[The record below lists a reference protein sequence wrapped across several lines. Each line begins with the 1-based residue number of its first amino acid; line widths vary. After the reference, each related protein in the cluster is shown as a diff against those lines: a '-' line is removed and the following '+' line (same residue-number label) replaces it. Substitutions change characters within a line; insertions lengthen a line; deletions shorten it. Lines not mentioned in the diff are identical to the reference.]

1 MDRLYKLPGTSLAL
15 SLIFCFFLT
24 ADAGFAK
31 SERGKG
37 HVLPSDA
44 NYNVGISK
52 YKAKDYDG
60 AVDAFKQSIY
70 FARNEYMPQAWYW
83 LGVTYMVKGG
93 EDSKA
98 IEAFNKHLEQNVGP
112 SWEAH
117 IHLGHI
123 YLRLNRLSEAEDE
136 ARKALADYQG
146 QCPKAYNLYG
156 LVSKARND
164 YDGAVGWFL
173 QALGDKPWSYTEAW
187 MNYADMLMWAKRWP
201 SAIQQFTGMINSE
214 KTLKGLDE
222 ETLFTS
228 RGKCLLALGDHQNAL
243 EDFHRTLSINKDNSE
258 AHLNLGM
265 MFDQERHISSA
276 IKEYK
281 EFCRTCP
288 EQKRTSAVQQR
299 IAMLEQMLGPSQAA
313 PQAPQPSPYMR
324 KQQMEGEKEQQM
336 QDHTPGDSGF

>member
-1 MDRLYKLPGTSLAL
+1 MVKALRTALAFTLFLCL
-15 SLIFCFFLT
+15 SSTLVVPSY
-24 ADAGFAK
+24 AR

-37 HVLPSDA
+37 HVLPSEAQFDI
-44 NYNVGISK
+44 GISK
-52 YKAKDYDG
+52 YKGKDYDG

-70 FARNEYMPQAWYW
+70 FARNEYMPQSWFW
-83 LGVTYMVKGG
+83 LGVTYMVKH
-93 EDSKA
+93 EDTKA
-98 IEAFNKHLEQNVGP
+98 VEAFKKHLEQTVGP

-123 YLRLNRLSEAEDE
+123 YLRNNRLNEAEDE
-136 ARKALADYQG
+136 ARCALADFQG

-173 QALGDKPWSYTEAW
+173 QALGDAPWSYTEAW
-187 MNYADMLMWAKRWP
+187 MNYADMLMWAKKWP
-201 SAIQQFTGMINSE
+201 AAINQFSKMLESE

-228 RGKCLLALGDHQNAL
+228 RGKCLLALGDHQRAL
-243 EDFHRTLSINKDNSE
+243 EDFHRTLSMNKDNSE
-258 AHLNLGM
+258 AHLNLAM

-281 EFCRTCP
+281 EFCRTCG
-288 EQKRTSAVQQR
+288 EVQRTSAVKQR
-299 IAMLEQMLGPSQAA
+299 IAMLEQMLQPTQAA
-313 PQAPQPSPYMR
+313 PEAPQMSPYMR
-324 KQQMEGEKEQQM
+324 KQQQEQQK
-336 QDHTPGDSGF
+336 QEEQQQFQPHESGF

>member
-1 MDRLYKLPGTSLAL
+1 MDKVLRTALAFTL
-15 SLIFCFFLT
+15 LLCLFST
-24 ADAGFAK
+24 PVVPVYAK

-37 HVLPSDA
+37 HVLPSEAQYDI
-44 NYNVGISK
+44 GISK
-52 YKAKDYDG
+52 YKGKDYDG

-70 FARNEYMPQAWYW
+70 FARNEYMPQSWYW
-83 LGVTYMVKGG
+83 LGVTYMVKH
-93 EDSKA
+93 EDTKA
-98 IEAFNKHLEQNVGP
+98 IEAFKKHLEQAVGP
-112 SWEAH
+112 SWESH

-123 YLRLNRLSEAEDE
+123 YLRNNRLNDAEDE
-136 ARKALADYQG
+136 ARRALADYQG

-173 QALGDKPWSYTEAW
+173 QALGDTPWSYTEAW

-201 SAIQQFTGMINSE
+201 AAINQFSKMLESE

-228 RGKCLLALGDHQNAL
+228 RGKCLLALGDHQRAL
-243 EDFHRTLSINKDNSE
+243 EDFHRTLSMNKDNAE
-258 AHLNLGM
+258 AHLNLAM

-281 EFCRTCP
+281 EFCRTCA
-288 EQKRTSAVQQR
+288 EVKRTSAVKQR
-299 IAMLEQMLGPSQAA
+299 IAMLEQMLQPSQAA
-313 PQAPQPSPYMR
+313 PEAPQPSPYMR
-324 KQQMEGEKEQQM
+324 KQQQEQQK
-336 QDHTPGDSGF
+336 QEEQQQYQPHESGF

>member
-1 MDRLYKLPGTSLAL
+1 MHKVLLAFTLLLCLLPTMV
-15 SLIFCFFLT
+15 IDCQ
-24 ADAGFAK
+24 AK

-44 NYNVGISK
+44 QYDIGIEK
-52 YKAKDYDG
+52 YKSKDYDG

-70 FARNEYMPQAWYW
+70 FARNEYQPQAWFW
-83 LGVTYMVKGG
+83 LGVTYMVKH
-93 EDSKA
+93 EDTKA

-123 YLRLNRLSEAEDE
+123 FLRLNRLNDAEEE
-136 ARKALADYQG
+136 ARRALSDFQG

-156 LVSKARND
+156 LVCKARND
-164 YDGAVGWFL
+164 YDGAVGWFQ

-201 SAIQQFTGMINSE
+201 SAINQFTGMLNSE

-228 RGKCLLALGDHQNAL
+228 RGKCYLALGDHQHAL
-243 EDFHRTLSINKDNSE
+243 EDLHRTLSINKDNAE
-258 AHLNLGM
+258 AHLDLAM
-265 MFDQERHISSA
+265 MFDQERHVSSA

-281 EFCRTCP
+281 EFCRTCADV
-288 EQKRTSAVQQR
+288 KRTSAVKQR
-299 IAMLEQMLGPSQAA
+299 IGMLEQMLQPTQAA
-313 PQAPQPSPYMR
+313 PEAPQPSPYMR
-324 KQQMEGEKEQQM
+324 QQAQKEQKDQEL
-336 QDHTPGDSGF
+336 QQLQPHESGF

>member
-1 MDRLYKLPGTSLAL
+1 MDRVHRATLAFTLLL
-15 SLIFCFFLT
+15 SFCAYL
-24 ADAGFAK
+24 AVPCDAR

-37 HVLPSDA
+37 HVLPSEAQYDI
-44 NYNVGISK
+44 GIKK
-52 YKAKDYDG
+52 YKEKDYEG

-83 LGVTYMVKGG
+83 LGVTYMVKL
-93 EDSKA
+93 EDTKA
-98 IEAFNKHLEQNVGP
+98 IEALKKYLEQAV
-112 SWEAH
+112 SSTWEAH

-123 YLRLNRLSEAEDE
+123 YLRNNRLNEAEDE
-136 ARKALADYQG
+136 ARQALAAYAG

-156 LVSKARND
+156 LVAKARND

-173 QALGDKPWSYTEAW
+173 QALGDRPWSYTEAW

-201 SAIQQFTGMINSE
+201 AAIEQFSQMLESE

-228 RGKCLLALGDHQNAL
+228 RGKCLLALGDHQRAL
-243 EDFHRTLSINKDNSE
+243 EDFHRTLSMNKDNSE
-258 AHLNLGM
+258 AHLNLAM

-281 EFCRTCP
+281 EFCRTCT
-288 EQKRTSAVQQR
+288 EQKRTAAVMQR
-299 IAMLEQMLGPSQAA
+299 IAMLEHMLTPSQAE

-324 KQQMEGEKEQQM
+324 RQQQEEQKQEETQQMAPHE
-336 QDHTPGDSGF
+336 SGF

>member
-1 MDRLYKLPGTSLAL
+1 MTRVLKASLAF
-15 SLIFCFFLT
+15 SLLVCFCST
-24 ADAGFAK
+24 ASLPIEGK

-44 NYNVGISK
+44 QFNTGIAK

-60 AVDAFKQSIY
+60 AIDAFKQSVY

-83 LGVTYMVKGG
+83 LGVTYMVKN
-93 EDSKA
+93 EDTKA
-98 IEAFNKHLEQNVGP
+98 IEAFKKHFEQNVGS

-123 YLRLNRLSEAEDE
+123 YLRNNRLNEAEDE
-136 ARKALADYQG
+136 ARNALADYQG

-164 YDGAVGWFL
+164 YDGAVNWFL

-187 MNYADMLMWAKRWP
+187 MNFAEMQMMAKKYP
-201 SAIQQFTGMINSE
+201 AAIGHFTGMLNSE

-222 ETLFTS
+222 ESLFTF
-228 RGKCLLALGDHQNAL
+228 RGKCYLALGDHQHAL
-243 EDFHRTLSINKDNSE
+243 EDFHRTLSINANNAE
-258 AHLNLGM
+258 AHLNLAM
-265 MFDQERHISSA
+265 MFDQERHVSSA

-288 EQKRTSAVQQR
+288 EVKRTSAVKQR
-299 IAMLEQMLGPSQAA
+299 IAMLEQMLRPAQAE
-313 PQAPQPSPYMR
+313 PQAPQPSAYTR
-324 KQQMEGEKEQQM
+324 QQENNELKEAERQQFEP
-336 QDHTPGDSGF
+336 HDSGF